1 MKVQKLNG
9 GDVESSSHTVGLAEL
24 LPVLHVTAG
33 EQPQEQMEFAG
44 KPSLHHAEGFPCSA
58 EDEGRDRTD
67 AAHDPSVALARG
79 TIAVFVHAAVF
90 AMVQAVLDAPV
101 SANQSQNLF
110 RCVLVRCETPHVVD
124 LHAGRTDGLSAASNL
139 AFPGHPAHDVD
150 VGPASFDGRCGRHL
164 DAAGVDAAV
173 RLVNGFATLDVP
185 SRSLKYA
192 FSGATQVF
200 GIAFDADQK
209 VGLLV
214 HHHLESLVDRVQR
227 VHSQNAPRQIVESR
241 DQLLSPGDLLALPGS
256 EGLAE
261 KRGSLVARPR

>member
-1 MKVQKLNG
+1 M
-9 GDVESSSHTVGLAEL
+9 
-24 LPVLHVTAG
+24 
-33 EQPQEQMEFAG
+33 
-44 KPSLHHAEGFPCSA
+44 
-58 EDEGRDRTD
+58 
-67 AAHDPSVALARG
+67 
-79 TIAVFVHAAVF
+79 
-90 AMVQAVLDAPV
+90 
-101 SANQSQNLF
+101 
-110 RCVLVRCETPHVVD
+110 
-124 LHAGRTDGLSAASNL
+124 
-139 AFPGHPAHDVD
+139 
-150 VGPASFDGRCGRHL
+150 
-164 DAAGVDAAV
+164 

-261 KRGSLVARPR
+261 KRGELGCETALTAQTPPSSFCKVARNTFPSMARASG